1 VRPGKRAGAFC
12 ATIEPGLTPWVL
24 QSYQGQPRDVATLAH
39 ELGHAIHASLAAGHT
54 ALTQQATLP
63 LAETASTFGEM
74 LLIDRLLAQDPEP
87 EVRQALLFRQMDDN
101 YATVLRQAYFA
112 VFEKEAHGRVVA
124 GAQVDDLSDLYLET
138 LREQF
143 GDAIE
148 LSEDFRAEWLAIPH
162 IYPHALLRL
171 RLRLRPTPG
180 AVALPAISRGGPKL
194 HPALPGDPGRRRLRQ
209 PDEHAREGRDRRPA
223 ADLLGEGLRR
233 AGARPRR
240 VGRAAPALVVETVGA
255 APARSSGAPSA
266 VRHWLGMASKR
277 ASRNTHRHSSTTLR
291 VPL

>member
-1 VRPGKRAGAFC
+1 MAKCVPESDAGAFC

-24 QSYQGQPRDVATLAH
+24 QSYQGQPRNVATLAH

-112 VFEKEAHGRVVA
+112 LFEKRGPRGGVVA
-124 GAQVDDLSDLYLET
+124 GAQRRRSLRPTWTT
-138 LREQF
+138 LHEQF
-143 GDAIE
+143 GDAID
-148 LSEDFRAEWLAIPH
+148 LSEDFRARVAGDPAHL
-162 IYPHALLRL
+162 PHALLRL
-171 RLRLRPTPG
+171 RVRLRPTPG

-209 PDEHAREGRDRRPA
+209 SDEHAREGRDRRPA
-223 ADLLGEGLRR
+223 ADLLGERLRR
-233 AGARPRR
+233 AGACARR
-240 VGRAAPALVVETVGA
+240 VGRATPALRRENG
-255 APARSSGAPSA
+255 R
-266 VRHWLGMASKR
+266 R
-277 ASRNTHRHSSTTLR
+277 ASGKVVRRFAILLGEGQR
-291 VPL
+291 